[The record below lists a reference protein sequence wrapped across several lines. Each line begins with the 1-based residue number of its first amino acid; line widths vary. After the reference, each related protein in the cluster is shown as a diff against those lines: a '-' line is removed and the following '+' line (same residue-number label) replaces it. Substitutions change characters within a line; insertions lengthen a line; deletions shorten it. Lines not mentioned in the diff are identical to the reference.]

1 MMVWR
6 GCHQDGEDSHPN
18 ATMLEKRL
26 LPVVVL
32 DDEEH
37 AEPLAE
43 ALLAGGLDVIELT
56 LRTEAALGGIR
67 RIREK
72 FPQMHVGAGT
82 VLDPEVVPVLAD
94 LGVEFAVA
102 PGLNAAVIQATQRAG
117 MQIFPGVTSPTEIEM
132 ARALG
137 VETLKFFPAEPL
149 GGVPMLKALIG
160 PYGHT
165 GIRFVPTGGINAEK
179 ASEYAK
185 LGAVAAI
192 GGSWFVS
199 AALMKEGRFE
209 TITEMTREAIERIAS
224 A

>member
-1 MMVWR
+1 
-6 GCHQDGEDSHPN
+6 
-18 ATMLEKRL
+18 MLEKRL

-32 DDEEH
+32 ENEDH

-43 ALLAGGLDVIELT
+43 ALLAGGLDVIEVT

-67 RIREK
+67 KIRERL
-72 FPQMHVGAGT
+72 PAMQVGAGT
-82 VLDPEVVPVLAD
+82 VLDAGVVPKLAD
-94 LGVEFAVA
+94 LGVSFAVA
-102 PGLNAAVIQATQRAG
+102 PGLNAGVVEAVQAAG
-117 MQIFPGVTSPTEIEM
+117 MEIFPGVTSPTEIEM

-165 GIRFVPTGGINAEK
+165 GIRFVPTGGIDADK
-179 ASEYAK
+179 AVAYAK
-185 LGAVAAI
+185 LDAVAAI
-192 GGSWFVS
+192 GGSWFVKP
-199 AALMKEGRFE
+199 ALMREGRFDE
-209 TITEMTREAIERIAS
+209 IESMTREAIERIAG

>member
-1 MMVWR
+1 
-6 GCHQDGEDSHPN
+6 
-18 ATMLEKRL
+18 MLAKRL

-32 DDEEH
+32 NKMEW

-43 ALLAGGLDVIELT
+43 ALLAGGLDVIEIT
-56 LRTEAALGGIR
+56 LRTEAALPGMEVI
-67 RIREK
+67 IEK

-82 VLDPEVVPVLAD
+82 VIDAGFVPQLKAM
-94 LGVEFAVA
+94 GVEFAVS
-102 PGLNAAVIQATQRAG
+102 PGLNPNVVEAAQKAE
-117 MQIFPGVTSPTEIEM
+117 MDLFPGVASPTEVES

-137 VETLKFFPAEPL
+137 LKTLKFFPAEPL

-165 GIRFVPTGGINAEK
+165 GIKFVPTGGINAGN
-179 ASEYAK
+179 AGGYAK

-199 AALMKEGRFE
+199 ASLMEEGKWGEIER
-209 TITEMTREAIERIAS
+209 MTREAIELIAE

>member
-1 MMVWR
+1 
-6 GCHQDGEDSHPN
+6 
-18 ATMLEKRL
+18 MLEKRL

-32 DDEEH
+32 EDEEH

-43 ALLAGGLDVIELT
+43 ALLAAGLDVIELT
-56 LRTEAALGGIR
+56 LRTDAALEGIR
-67 RIREK
+67 RIRER
-72 FPQMHVGAGT
+72 FPDMHVGAGT
-82 VLDPEVVPVLAD
+82 VLDPEVVPRLAD
-94 LGVEFAVA
+94 MGVEFAVA
-102 PGLNAAVIQATQRAG
+102 PGISAPVVEAAQKAG
-117 MQIFPGVTSPTEIEM
+117 LEIFPGVTSPTESALDRE
-132 ARALG
+132 LG
-137 VETLKFFPAEPL
+137 VPTLKFFPAEPL

-165 GIRFVPTGGINAEK
+165 GLRFVPTGGINAEK

-199 AALMKEGRFE
+199 PALIKEGRFD
-209 TITEMTREAIERIAS
+209 TITQMTREAIERIAN

>member
-1 MMVWR
+1 
-6 GCHQDGEDSHPN
+6 
-18 ATMLEKRL
+18 MLEKRL

-32 DDEEH
+32 DDAEH

-56 LRTEAALGGIR
+56 LRTEAALEGIR
-67 RIREK
+67 RIRQK
-72 FPQMHVGAGT
+72 FPAMHVGAGT
-82 VLDPEVVPVLAD
+82 VLEAEVIPQLAD

-102 PGLNAAVIQATQRAG
+102 PGISAPVVEAAQQAG
-117 MQIFPGVTSPTEIEM
+117 MEIFPGVTSPTEIET

-137 VETLKFFPAEPL
+137 VRTLKFFPAESL

-179 ASEYAK
+179 AAEYAR
-185 LGAVAAI
+185 LSAVAAI

-199 AALMKEGRFE
+199 PALLKEGRFD
-209 TITEMTREAIERIAS
+209 TITGMTREAIERIAN

>member
-1 MMVWR
+1 
-6 GCHQDGEDSHPN
+6 
-18 ATMLEKRL
+18 MLEKRL

-32 DDEEH
+32 DDENH
-37 AEPLAE
+37 AEPLAQ
-43 ALLAGGLDVIELT
+43 ALLAAGLDVIEIT

-67 RIREK
+67 RIRER
-72 FPQMHVGAGT
+72 FPEMHVGAGT
-82 VLDPEVVPVLAD
+82 LLDPDIVPQLAD

-149 GGVPMLKALIG
+149 GGVSMLKALIG

-165 GIRFVPTGGINAEK
+165 GVRFVPTGGIDAEK
-179 ASEYAK
+179 AVDYAK
-185 LGAVAAI
+185 LDAVAAI
-192 GGSWFVS
+192 GGSWFVKGR
-199 AALMKEGRFE
+199 LMKEGRFDE
-209 TITEMTREAIERIAS
+209 IERLTREAIQCIAGV
-224 A
+224 